1 MRPNKKSL
9 VLLQAVAQKDS
20 GKAGPLLKQAS
31 PLPKTIVKN
40 GWALKSQLR
49 TVCTFA
55 SVCQQHS
62 RLASLQ

>member
-20 GKAGPLLKQAS
+20 GKTGPLLKQAG
-31 PLPKTIVKN
+31 PLSKTIVENGRVLKN
-40 GWALKSQLR
+40 QLR